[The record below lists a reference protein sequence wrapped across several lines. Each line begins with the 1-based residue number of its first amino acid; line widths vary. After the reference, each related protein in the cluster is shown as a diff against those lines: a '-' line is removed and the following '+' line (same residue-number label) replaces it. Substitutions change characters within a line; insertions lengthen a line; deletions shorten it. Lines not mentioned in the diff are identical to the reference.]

1 MFISVWPKEYRMKIE
16 DAPVFNPCISTIS
29 NRSLLFNPLKAFAF
43 QAFEELL
50 IKYLEH
56 RVVPQ
61 KGQRFVNSFPNLSY
75 NDRNQR

>member
-1 MFISVWPKEYRMKIE
+1 M
-16 DAPVFNPCISTIS
+16 S